1 MFFLTRPKI
10 ITDPDKLIFA
20 MDIGTRSVVG
30 IICYPENEK
39 LRVLTS
45 EVAFHPQRDMLDG
58 QIQNIEE
65 VVKTSRQV
73 KEKLEK
79 RLGIELKRVAVA
91 AAGRALITRRY
102 LLEKEIPSTQ
112 KIRQEEI
119 ASWQLEAVEQ
129 ARQTLAGDE
138 AVSAVDRYY
147 CVGYTTVAFY
157 LDKYPIT
164 SLAGQRGSLAGI
176 EILAT
181 FLPQV
186 VIDSLLTVVEKM
198 DLTVHNLTL
207 EPIAALNVT
216 IPPEYRSLNLALV
229 DVGAGTSDI
238 AITHKGS
245 VTGYA
250 MVPLAG
256 DEISEHIAETY
267 LLDFNTAESVKLSL
281 TQKKANISFKDIL
294 GNSYNLPAEEILTA
308 VEPAV
313 EGIAAEITS
322 TIKKY
327 NNGPPRAVFL
337 VGGGSQT
344 PFLREKIAEKLELPL
359 KMVAIRGREI
369 VRNVLYTGNKLK
381 GPESI
386 TPLGIAVSA
395 LQKDY
400 FGFSYLTVNGK
411 VVRLLDTENLKVG
424 NALIAA
430 GFSPK
435 RLLGRRGPGVKIL
448 LNGKEKVFPGNA
460 GENAAILVNGEKAS
474 LETIVKNND
483 KIEVQEARE
492 GTPRELKIFDILPQ
506 EKNLVFLNGQPCPLP
521 LAVSLNG
528 EKAAPEKLLKSGDR
542 LEWQFG
548 TLRQLLELADLQE
561 KPQICKINGL
571 KADLEQ
577 KLNPGDRITVQ
588 LLRDDTSLETTQV
601 KDSSLLERKNF
612 LPEEKG
618 NSEIRTKQE
627 NENIVEKEKLMLTIH
642 ANGKEVHIPAEPAPS
657 FVNIFDYINF
667 DRSKPRGKLVMTHNG
682 QPASLTGKLKNG
694 DVIAVFWE
702 SKSEFDEN

>member
-1 MFFLTRPKI
+1 MFFLTKPKI
-10 ITDPDKLIFA
+10 ITDPDQLIFA

-30 IICYPENEK
+30 IVCYPENEK

-58 QIQNIEE
+58 QIQDIEE

-79 RLGIELKRVAVA
+79 RLGIRLKRVAVA

-102 LLEKEIPSTQ
+102 LLEKELPSTQ

-129 ARQTLAGDE
+129 ARQTLSSDE
-138 AVSAVDRYY
+138 SVSAADRYY

-164 SLAGQRGSLAGI
+164 SLAGQRGNLVGI

-198 DLTVHNLTL
+198 ELTVHNLTL

-216 IPPEYRSLNLALV
+216 IPQEYRSLNLALV
-229 DVGAGTSDI
+229 DVGAGTADI
-238 AITHKGS
+238 AITHKGA

-256 DEISEHIAETY
+256 DEISEHLAETY
-267 LLDFNTAESVKLSL
+267 LLDFNTAESVKLRL

-294 GNSYNLPAEEILTA
+294 GNSYNLPAEEILKA

-313 EGIAAEITS
+313 ERIAVEITS
-322 TIKKY
+322 TIEKY

-344 PFLREKIAEKLELPL
+344 PFLKEKIAEKLGLPL

-369 VRNVLYTGNKLK
+369 VRNIIYTGKKLK

-386 TPLGIAVSA
+386 TPLGIALSA

-435 RLLGRRGPGVKIL
+435 KLLARRGQGIKII

-460 GENAAILVNGEKAS
+460 GENAIILVNGEKAS

-492 GTPRELKIFDILPQ
+492 GTPRKLKISDILSQ
-506 EKNLVFLNGQPCPLP
+506 EKYLVFLNGQPYPLP

-528 EKAAPEKLLKSGDR
+528 EKAAPENLLKNGDR

-561 KPQICKINGL
+561 KPQSCQINGL
-571 KADLEQ
+571 EAGLEQ
-577 KLNPGDRITVQ
+577 ILNPGDRITVQ
-588 LLRDDTSLETTQV
+588 FLQDDDPLETIQA
-601 KDSSLLERKNF
+601 KDAGSYEREKL
-612 LPEEKG
+612 LPEGKRNGEA
-618 NSEIRTKQE
+618 RTKD
-627 NENIVEKEKLMLTIH
+627 ENIVEKKESALTIIV
-642 ANGKEVHIPAEPAPS
+642 NDDKITIPGEPAPS
-657 FVNIFDYINF
+657 FVSIFDYINF

-682 QPASLTGKLKNG
+682 QPASLTGKLKDG
-694 DVIAVFWE
+694 DVITVFWE
-702 SKSEFDEN
+702 SVSEFDES